1 MAKPA
6 DWDDKIDVT
15 GYFFLNEG
23 SRGKYEP
30 SKELAAFL
38 RNGKPPVY
46 LGKLPNDHHN
56 SCVPNFKPHYE
67 AQS

>member
-30 SKELAAFL
+30 SEELASFL
-38 RNGKPPVY
+38 KDGKPPVY
-46 LGKLPNDHHN
+46 LGELPNNHHN
-56 SCVPNFKPHYE
+56 LRVPALIPTVR